1 MSMDAWNN
9 TNVRQKDVLTELG
22 EFAEW
27 FDKEQTK
34 AYDKQGVPEA
44 ERDKLNLSASITKA
58 KDEEKK
64 RIEASGIK
72 LTSLSAAFAAKAEI
86 DEQTKFRYAN
96 LSKQKMEDWE
106 NIKEFFGIDEEF
118 PFEYLYYQKTE
129 TQKNVVMLNPGLH
142 MMMLGCKKKFK
153 LEPVNL
159 GLKMFQKEKENKSQ
173 GKYRL
178 LQEGLESLVPHMD
191 DRRII

>member
-1 MSMDAWNN
+1 M
-9 TNVRQKDVLTELG
+9 
-22 EFAEW
+22 
-27 FDKEQTK
+27 
-34 AYDKQGVPEA
+34 
-44 ERDKLNLSASITKA
+44 
-58 KDEEKK
+58 
-64 RIEASGIK
+64 EASGVK
-72 LTSLSAAFAAKAEI
+72 LTSLSGAFAAKAEE

-96 LSKQKMEDWE
+96 LSKQKMDDWQ
-106 NIKEFFGIDEEF
+106 NIQEFFGIDDEF

-129 TQKNVVMLNPGLH
+129 TQKNVVMLNYCLH

-153 LEPVNL
+153 LEAVNL

-191 DRRII
+191 DRRIV